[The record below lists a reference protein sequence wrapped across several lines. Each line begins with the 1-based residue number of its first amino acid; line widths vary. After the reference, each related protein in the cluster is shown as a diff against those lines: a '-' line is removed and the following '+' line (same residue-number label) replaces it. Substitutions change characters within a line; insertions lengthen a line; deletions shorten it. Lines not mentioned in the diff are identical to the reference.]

1 MNKRNF
7 YIVLFVISVIGLAF
21 VQYQYLRIGL
31 SLAKTQFDQNISLA
45 ANDIRGGLYTR
56 NQLSFLVGNALQQ
69 DSTYFSSSMEDIT
82 GASRYFLDDYIR
94 GKLLDHKI
102 EADFTYELTGKDTT
116 YYLRSMR
123 EEAADEKALEYP
135 VELQGYLPDLLG
147 KRLILQLRF
156 RDLTSYFLMQL
167 NGLILPGLLFMA
179 GILIAVIWVLRT
191 YYWQRNIITTTNE
204 FINNLTHE
212 LRTPVFS
219 ISLANKILMQKL
231 SGDLLPLADIIS
243 EQTNKL
249 SGHIDK
255 VLELGSL
262 EESSAV
268 IPRIPF
274 DFRPVL
280 QQTCEE
286 FQKLCKLEGVP
297 FHFELEGGRYSV
309 KGSAFHLQ
317 SAVFNI
323 LDNAK
328 KYSDKGQIQ
337 LQAHAGDKNLCI
349 RITDEGMG
357 IAADEIKKVFKKYY
371 RIPKG
376 DRHDVK
382 GYGLG
387 LSYVKNIVD
396 RHRGKI
402 SISNREEGGAL
413 VELILPLYHDGNA

>member
-1 MNKRNF
+1 M
-7 YIVLFVISVIGLAF
+7 ISVIGLAF

>member
-1 MNKRNF
+1 M
-7 YIVLFVISVIGLAF
+7 ISVIGLAF

-413 VELILPLYHDGNA
+413 VELILPLHHDGNA

>member
-1 MNKRNF
+1 M
-7 YIVLFVISVIGLAF
+7 ISVIGLAF

-31 SLAKTQFDQNISLA
+31 SLAKTQFNQNISLA

-413 VELILPLYHDGNA
+413 VELILPLHHDGNA